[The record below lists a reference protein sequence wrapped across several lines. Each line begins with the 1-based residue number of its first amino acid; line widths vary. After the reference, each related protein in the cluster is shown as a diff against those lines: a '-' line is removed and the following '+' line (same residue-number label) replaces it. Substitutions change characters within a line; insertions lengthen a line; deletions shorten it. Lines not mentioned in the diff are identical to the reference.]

1 MYFSSICSEQT
12 QKAVMSSSLSPSHFL
27 NALEDR
33 PGKRY
38 SWAGKSLNT
47 LTLGGNGKGE
57 LHLRACFT
65 SSGVYDLSTLHVSA
79 RPNINASSSQNLLLS
94 LEFCQQKPISPSV
107 IFIDSLSSSS
117 GASSSSAA
125 SSSNNS

>member
-1 MYFSSICSEQT
+1 
-12 QKAVMSSSLSPSHFL
+12 MSSSLSPSHFL

-33 PGKRY
+33 SSKKF

-47 LTLGGNGKGE
+47 LTLSGKGSGE

-79 RPNINASSSQNLLLS
+79 RPEFPLSSQPS
-94 LEFCQQKPISPSV
+94 LVNVVEFSPQRAPVSSV
-107 IFIDSLSSSS
+107 IFVE
-117 GASSSSAA
+117 SA
-125 SSSNNS
+125 NNS